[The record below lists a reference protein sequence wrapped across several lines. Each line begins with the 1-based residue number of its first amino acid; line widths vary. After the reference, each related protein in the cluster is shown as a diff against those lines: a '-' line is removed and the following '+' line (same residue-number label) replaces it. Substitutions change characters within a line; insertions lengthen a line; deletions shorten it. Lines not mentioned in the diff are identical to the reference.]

1 MKPTTYTTSERTR
14 FILDVFERLP
24 LTERTLLK
32 RLHKYSFELRNDTGD
47 GCLYRVIADGIE
59 MGAIKYYRGRKLA
72 IWEKVEA
79 AVNVCH
85 GLSQ

>member
-1 MKPTTYTTSERTR
+1 MTPVTYTKSERTQ
-14 FILDVFERLP
+14 FLLDVFERLP

-32 RLHKYSFELRNDTGD
+32 RLHKYSFELLNDTGD
-47 GCLYRVIADGIE
+47 GCLYRVVADGVE

-85 GLSQ
+85 GLNQ